1 MSRIQDVY
9 IHSNSN
15 NISKHQILCESKILL
30 KGDKVIKNQT
40 KSCLNIAF
48 VTFLQLLL

>member
-1 MSRIQDVY
+1 MY
-9 IHSNSN
+9 IY
-15 NISKHQILCESKILL
+15 IVIVIILVNTRFYAKILL